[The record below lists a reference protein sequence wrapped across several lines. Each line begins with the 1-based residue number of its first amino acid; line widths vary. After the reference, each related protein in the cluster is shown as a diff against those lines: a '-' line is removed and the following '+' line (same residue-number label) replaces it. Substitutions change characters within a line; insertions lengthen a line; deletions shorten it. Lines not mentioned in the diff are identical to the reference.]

1 MDYVS
6 SSASEQQQEQEQAS
20 IESKFRVLWEKQTY
34 LNLLYLLVSF
44 PLGIFYVVFLLL
56 GLTSILNTSVILG
69 VPVLLL
75 VIFVWWRLAR
85 FERDLAMRWLHVE
98 ISPMAPPRKEG
109 LNRWERFRAH
119 LTNAVTWKSLAY
131 LFVRFPLGIISFVV
145 ILNMFVLTL
154 GFTVF
159 SLIIGLLVMP
169 FLYLLLA
176 LPRRHGEGMEAGTSG
191 EGMAVDRRRLIL
203 LLSITGFGFALIAF
217 HVLNALADVSGQ
229 FARVML
235 GLSDTSIQ
243 LAQAKAVAEE
253 ERAKAERADQSR
265 RELIVNVSHELRT
278 PIASIRGHAESLLM
292 EMEEEVEEGG
302 NAPDPAELRDY
313 LNIVH
318 REAERLSALVEDL
331 LSLARMDSDELHL
344 DVVPIVAGEVVE
356 EVYVTMAPLA
366 SRERQVTLIRKVAPM
381 LPLILA
387 DRQRLVQVLLNL
399 VRNAITYTPQGGI
412 VSITMER
419 ADANYLALVV
429 ADTGIGIPNDDMERV
444 FERFYRSDISRARTS
459 GGFGLGLAIVRDLV
473 NAMGGSIT
481 VESKVG
487 EGSCF
492 RVLLRIAVPGYYASV
507 TTPHVSRDGGFWN
520 DPGMS
525 SHTIRQGSTT

>member
-1 MDYVS
+1 MDYAS
-6 SSASEQQQEQEQAS
+6 SSARGQQQEQERERERL
-20 IESKFRVLWEKQTY
+20 ESKFLVLWEKQTY
-34 LNLLYLLVSF
+34 VNVLYLLVSF
-44 PLGIFYVVFLLL
+44 PLGVFYVVFLLL
-56 GLTSILNTSVILG
+56 GLTSILSTTFLLG
-69 VPVLLL
+69 APILLL
-75 VIFVWWRLAR
+75 VIFIWWRLAR
-85 FERDLAMRWLHVE
+85 FERNLAVRWLHVE
-98 ISPMAPPRKEG
+98 IGPMAPPRKEG
-109 LNRWERFRAH
+109 LNRWERLRAP
-119 LTNAVTWKSLAY
+119 LTNVVTWKSLAY
-131 LFVRFPLGIISFVV
+131 LFVKFPLGIISFVV
-145 ILNMFVLTL
+145 LLNMFVLTL
-154 GFTVF
+154 GFTIF

-169 FLYLLLA
+169 FLYLFRV
-176 LPRRHGEGMEAGTSG
+176 LPRRRGEWREARTSD
-191 EGMAVDRRRLIL
+191 EGVAVDRRRLCL

-229 FARVML
+229 FAHAML

-243 LAQAKAVAEE
+243 LAQAKAIAEE

-292 EMEEEVEEGG
+292 EMEEEEGG

-356 EVYVTMAPLA
+356 EMYETMAPLA
-366 SRERQVTLIRKVAPM
+366 RRERQVTLIRKVAPM

-399 VRNAITYTPQGGI
+399 IRNAITYTPQGGI

-419 ADANYLALVV
+419 ADADYLALVV
-429 ADTGIGIPNDDMERV
+429 ADTGIGIPNDDLERV
-444 FERFYRSDISRARTS
+444 FERFYRSDTSRARTS

-492 RVLLRIAVPGYYASV
+492 RVLLRIAVPGYSASV
-507 TTPHVSRDGGFWN
+507 KDEPFV
-520 DPGMS
+520 
-525 SHTIRQGSTT
+525 

>member
-1 MDYVS
+1 M
-6 SSASEQQQEQEQAS
+6 
-20 IESKFRVLWEKQTY
+20 T
-34 LNLLYLLVSF
+34 
-44 PLGIFYVVFLLL
+44 
-56 GLTSILNTSVILG
+56 
-69 VPVLLL
+69 
-75 VIFVWWRLAR
+75 
-85 FERDLAMRWLHVE
+85 
-98 ISPMAPPRKEG
+98 
-109 LNRWERFRAH
+109 
-119 LTNAVTWKSLAY
+119 
-131 LFVRFPLGIISFVV
+131 
-145 ILNMFVLTL
+145 
-154 GFTVF
+154 
-159 SLIIGLLVMP
+159 
-169 FLYLLLA
+169 
-176 LPRRHGEGMEAGTSG
+176 
-191 EGMAVDRRRLIL
+191 VDRDRLFL

-235 GLSDTSIQ
+235 GLSDTSAR
-243 LAQAKAVAEE
+243 LAQAKAIAEE

-278 PIASIRGHAESLLM
+278 PIAGIRGHVESLLM
-292 EMEEEVEEGG
+292 EMEEEEGG

-318 REAERLSALVEDL
+318 REAERLGALVEDL

-356 EVYVTMAPLA
+356 EVYATMAPLA
-366 SRERQVTLIRKVAPM
+366 SRERQVTLIREIAPM
-381 LPLILA
+381 LPLIQA

-412 VSITMER
+412 VSITVER
-419 ADANYLALVV
+419 ADADYLALVV
-429 ADTGIGIPNDDMERV
+429 ADTGIGIPNDDLERV
-444 FERFYRSDISRARTS
+444 FERFYRTDTSRARTS

-492 RVLLRIAVPGYYASV
+492 RVLLRIAVPGYYATV
-507 TTPHVSRDGGFWN
+507 KDAPLV
-520 DPGMS
+520 
-525 SHTIRQGSTT
+525 

>member
-1 MDYVS
+1 MDYAS
-6 SSASEQQQEQEQAS
+6 SSASGQQQEQEQAR
-20 IESKFRVLWEKQTY
+20 IESTFRVLWEKQTY
-34 LNLLYLLVSF
+34 VNLLYLLVSF
-44 PLGIFYVVFLLL
+44 PLGIFYFAFLLL
-56 GLTSILNTSVILG
+56 GLSSILSATFILG
-69 VPVLLL
+69 APILLL
-75 VIFVWWRLAR
+75 MIFIWWRSAR
-85 FERDLAMRWLHVE
+85 FERNLAMGWLHVE
-98 ISPMAPPRKEG
+98 ISPMAPPCKEG

-131 LFVRFPLGIISFVV
+131 LFVKFPLGIISFVV
-145 ILNMFVLTL
+145 IINMFVLTL
-154 GFTVF
+154 GFTVL
-159 SLIIGLLVMP
+159 SLLIGLLVMP
-169 FLYLLLA
+169 FVYLFRA
-176 LPRRHGEGMEAGTSG
+176 LRRRGQSGEARANG
-191 EGMAVDRRRLIL
+191 EGMAVDRGRLFL

-217 HVLNALADVSGQ
+217 HVLNALAYVSGQ

-235 GLSDTSIQ
+235 GLSDTSIR
-243 LAQAKAVAEE
+243 LAQAKAIAEE

-278 PIASIRGHAESLLM
+278 PIASIRGHVESLLM
-292 EMEEEVEEGG
+292 EMEEEEGG

-313 LNIVH
+313 LSTVH

-356 EVYVTMAPLA
+356 EVYATMAPLA

-399 VRNAITYTPQGGI
+399 IRNAITYTPQGGI
-412 VSITMER
+412 VSIALER
-419 ADANYLALVV
+419 ADADYLALIV
-429 ADTGIGIPNDDMERV
+429 ADTGIGIPNDDLERV
-444 FERFYRSDISRARTS
+444 FERFYRTDTSRARTS

-492 RVLLRIAVPGYYASV
+492 RVLLRIAVPGYHASV
-507 TTPHVSRDGGFWN
+507 KDAPFV
-520 DPGMS
+520 
-525 SHTIRQGSTT
+525 

>member
-1 MDYVS
+1 MDYAS
-6 SSASEQQQEQEQAS
+6 SSASGQHQEQARL
-20 IESKFRVLWEKQTY
+20 ESKFRVLWEKQTY
-34 LNLLYLLVSF
+34 VNLLYLLVSF

-56 GLTSILNTSVILG
+56 GLTSILSTTFILG
-69 VPVLLL
+69 APILLL
-75 VIFVWWRLAR
+75 VIFIWWRLAG
-85 FERDLAMRWLHVE
+85 FERNLAMRWLHVE
-98 ISPMAPPRKEG
+98 IRPMAPPRKEG
-109 LNRWERFRAH
+109 LNRWERFRVP

-131 LFVRFPLGIISFVV
+131 LFVKFPLGIISCVV

-169 FLYLLLA
+169 FLYLFRALL
-176 LPRRHGEGMEAGTSG
+176 RGRGEWREARASG
-191 EGMAVDRRRLIL
+191 EGVATDRDRLFL

-217 HVLNALADVSGQ
+217 HVLNALAYVSGQ

-243 LAQAKAVAEE
+243 LAQAKALAEE

-278 PIASIRGHAESLLM
+278 PIASIRGHVESLLM
-292 EMEEEVEEGG
+292 EMEESE
-302 NAPDPAELRDY
+302 NAPEPTELRDY

-318 REAERLSALVEDL
+318 REAEQLSALVEDL
-331 LSLARMDSDELHL
+331 LSLARMDADELHL

-366 SRERQVTLIRKVAPM
+366 RRERQVTLIRKVAPM

-387 DRQRLVQVLLNL
+387 DRQRLVQVLLNII
-399 VRNAITYTPQGGI
+399 RNAITYTPQGGI
-412 VSITMER
+412 VSITVER
-419 ADANYLALVV
+419 ADADYLALVV
-429 ADTGIGIPNDDMERV
+429 ADTGIGIPNDDLERV
-444 FERFYRSDISRARTS
+444 FERFYRSDTSRARTS

-492 RVLLRIAVPGYYASV
+492 RMLLRNAVPGYDASV
-507 TTPHVSRDGGFWN
+507 KDEPFV
-520 DPGMS
+520 
-525 SHTIRQGSTT
+525 

>member
-1 MDYVS
+1 MDYAS
-6 SSASEQQQEQEQAS
+6 RSAGGQQQEQEQARV
-20 IESKFRVLWEKQTY
+20 ESKFRVLWEKQTY

-56 GLTSILNTSVILG
+56 GLISSLSTTTTAVLG
-69 VPVLLL
+69 IAILLL
-75 VIFVWWRLAR
+75 VVFVWWRLAR
-85 FERDLAMRWLHVE
+85 FERNLAMRWLHVE
-98 ISPMAPPRKEG
+98 ISSMAAPRKEG
-109 LNRWERFRAH
+109 LSRSERFRAH
-119 LTNAVTWKSLAY
+119 LTNAVTWKSLGY
-131 LFVRFPLGIISFVV
+131 LFVKFPLGIISFVV

-154 GFTVF
+154 VLTVF

-169 FLYLLLA
+169 FLYLFRA
-176 LPRRHGEGMEAGTSG
+176 LPRRRGEWREVRTSG
-191 EGMAVDRRRLIL
+191 EGVAVERGRLFL
-203 LLSITGFGFALIAF
+203 LLSITGFGFTLIAF
-217 HVLNALADVSGQ
+217 HVLNALAYVSGQ

-235 GLSDTSIQ
+235 GLSDTNIQ
-243 LAQAKAVAEE
+243 LAQAKALAEE

-292 EMEEEVEEGG
+292 EMEEEEGG
-302 NAPDPAELRDY
+302 DAPDPAELRDY

-356 EVYVTMAPLA
+356 EVYATMAPLA

-381 LPLILA
+381 LPLMLA

-399 VRNAITYTPQGGI
+399 IRNAISYTPQGGM
-412 VSITMER
+412 VSITVER
-419 ADANYLALVV
+419 ADAGYLALVV
-429 ADTGIGIPNDDMERV
+429 ADTGIGIPNDDLERV
-444 FERFYRSDISRARTS
+444 FERFYRTDTSRARTS

-492 RVLLRIAVPGYYASV
+492 RVLLRIAVPGYDASV
-507 TTPHVSRDGGFWN
+507 KDEPFV
-520 DPGMS
+520 
-525 SHTIRQGSTT
+525 

>member
-1 MDYVS
+1 MDYAS
-6 SSASEQQQEQEQAS
+6 SSASGQQQEQEQAR

-34 LNLLYLLVSF
+34 VNLLYLLVSF

-56 GLTSILNTSVILG
+56 GLTSILSTTFILG
-69 VPVLLL
+69 APILLL
-75 VIFVWWRLAR
+75 VIFIWWRLAG
-85 FERDLAMRWLHVE
+85 FERNLAIRWLHVE

-131 LFVRFPLGIISFVV
+131 LFVKFPLGIISFVV
-145 ILNMFVLTL
+145 IINMFVLTL

-159 SLIIGLLVMP
+159 SLLIGLLVMP
-169 FLYLLLA
+169 FLYLFRA
-176 LPRRHGEGMEAGTSG
+176 LRRRGEWGEARVSD
-191 EGMAVDRRRLIL
+191 EGMAVDRGRLFL
-203 LLSITGFGFALIAF
+203 LLSMTGFGFVLIAF
-217 HVLNALADVSGQ
+217 HVLNALAYVSGQ

-235 GLSDTSIQ
+235 GLSDTSTR
-243 LAQAKAVAEE
+243 LAQAKALAEE

-292 EMEEEVEEGG
+292 EMEEEEGG

-344 DVVPIVAGEVVE
+344 DVVPIAASEVVE

-399 VRNAITYTPQGGI
+399 IRNAITYTPQGGI
-412 VSITMER
+412 VSITVER
-419 ADANYLALVV
+419 ADADYLALVV
-429 ADTGIGIPNDDMERV
+429 ADTGIGIPNDDLERV
-444 FERFYRSDISRARTS
+444 FERFYRSDTSRARTS

-507 TTPHVSRDGGFWN
+507 KDEPLV
-520 DPGMS
+520 
-525 SHTIRQGSTT
+525 

>member
-1 MDYVS
+1 MDYAS
-6 SSASEQQQEQEQAS
+6 SRASGQQQEQEQAG

-34 LNLLYLLVSF
+34 VNLLYLLVSF
-44 PLGIFYVVFLLL
+44 PLGIFYVALLLL
-56 GLTSILNTSVILG
+56 GLTSILSTTSTVILG
-69 VPVLLL
+69 VPILLL

-85 FERDLAMRWLHVE
+85 FERNLAMRWLHVE

-109 LNRWERFRAH
+109 LNRWERFGAH

-131 LFVRFPLGIISFVV
+131 LFVKFPLGIISLVV
-145 ILNMFVLTL
+145 IINMFVVTL

-159 SLIIGLLVMP
+159 SLIIGLLIMP
-169 FLYLLLA
+169 FLYLFQA
-176 LPRRHGEGMEAGTSG
+176 LPRRRGEWREARTSG
-191 EGMAVDRRRLIL
+191 EGVAVDRGRLFL

-217 HVLNALADVSGQ
+217 NVLNALAYVSGQ

-235 GLSDTSIQ
+235 GLSDTSVR
-243 LAQAKAVAEE
+243 LAQAKAIAEE

-278 PIASIRGHAESLLM
+278 PIASIRGHVESLLM
-292 EMEEEVEEGG
+292 EREEEEGG
-302 NAPDPAELRDY
+302 NAPDPARDY

-331 LSLARMDSDELHL
+331 LSLARLDSDELHL

-366 SRERQVTLIRKVAPM
+366 SRERQVTLIRKVAPK

-399 VRNAITYTPQGGI
+399 IRNAITYTPQGGI
-412 VSITMER
+412 VSITVER
-419 ADANYLALVV
+419 ADADYLALVV
-429 ADTGIGIPNDDMERV
+429 ADTGIGIPNDDLERV
-444 FERFYRSDISRARTS
+444 FERFYRTDTSRARTS

-492 RVLLRIAVPGYYASV
+492 RVLLRIAVPGYYTSV
-507 TTPHVSRDGGFWN
+507 KDGPFV
-520 DPGMS
+520 
-525 SHTIRQGSTT
+525 

>member
-1 MDYVS
+1 MDYAS
-6 SSASEQQQEQEQAS
+6 RASEQQQEQERAH

-34 LNLLYLLVSF
+34 ANLLYLLMAL
-44 PLGIFYVVFLLL
+44 PLGTFYVAFLLL
-56 GLTSILNTSVILG
+56 ALVSILNTSVILG
-69 VPVLLL
+69 VPFLLL
-75 VIFVWWRLAR
+75 VIFIWWHLAR
-85 FERDLAMRWLHVE
+85 FERNLAMHWLHVE

-109 LNRWERFRAH
+109 LNRWERFRVH

-131 LFVRFPLGIISFVV
+131 LFVRFPLGIISCGV
-145 ILNMFVLTL
+145 IINMFVLTL
-154 GFTVF
+154 GFTAF

-169 FLYLLLA
+169 FLYLFRA
-176 LPRRHGEGMEAGTSG
+176 LRRRGQWRETRTSR
-191 EGMAVDRRRLIL
+191 EWAVVDRGRLFL

-217 HVLNALADVSGQ
+217 HVLNALAYVSGH

-243 LAQAKAVAEE
+243 LAQAKALAEAE
-253 ERAKAERADQSR
+253 HAKAERADQSR
-265 RELIVNVSHELRT
+265 RELIVNLSHELRT

-292 EMEEEVEEGG
+292 EMEEEESG
-302 NAPDPAELRDY
+302 NAPDPAELHDY
-313 LNIVH
+313 LNIVQ

-344 DVVPIVAGEVVE
+344 DVVPIAASEVVE

-399 VRNAITYTPQGGI
+399 IRNAITYTPQGGI
-412 VSITMER
+412 VSITVER
-419 ADANYLALVV
+419 ADADYLALVV
-429 ADTGIGIPNDDMERV
+429 ADTGIGIPNDDLERV
-444 FERFYRSDISRARTS
+444 FERFYRTDTSRARTS

-492 RVLLRIAVPGYYASV
+492 RVLLRIAMPGYDASV
-507 TTPHVSRDGGFWN
+507 KDEPFV
-520 DPGMS
+520 
-525 SHTIRQGSTT
+525 

>member
-1 MDYVS
+1 MDYAS
-6 SSASEQQQEQEQAS
+6 SSASGQQQEQEQAH

-44 PLGIFYVVFLLL
+44 PLGIFYCVFLLL
-56 GLTSILNTSVILG
+56 GLISSLSTTTTAVLG
-69 VPVLLL
+69 VFVLLL

-85 FERDLAMRWLHVE
+85 FERNLAMRWLHVE
-98 ISPMAPPRKEG
+98 IRPMAPSHKEG
-109 LNRWERFRAH
+109 LSRSERFRAH

-131 LFVRFPLGIISFVV
+131 LFLKFPLGTISFVV
-145 ILNMFVLTL
+145 IINMFVLTL
-154 GFTVF
+154 VFTVF
-159 SLIIGLLVMP
+159 SLLIGLLVMP
-169 FLYLLLA
+169 FLYLFRA
-176 LPRRHGEGMEAGTSG
+176 ISRRRGELREARTSG
-191 EGMAVDRRRLIL
+191 EGMVVDRVCLFL
-203 LLSITGFGFALIAF
+203 LLSITGFGFVLIAF
-217 HVLNALADVSGQ
+217 HVLNALAYVSGQ

-235 GLSDTSIQ
+235 GLSDTSTR
-243 LAQAKAVAEE
+243 LAQANALAEQ

-265 RELIVNVSHELRT
+265 RELIVNVSHELQT
-278 PIASIRGHAESLLM
+278 PIASIRGHVESLLM
-292 EMEEEVEEGG
+292 EMEEEEGG

-318 REAERLSALVEDL
+318 REAEQLSTLVEDL

-356 EVYVTMAPLA
+356 EVYGTMAPLA
-366 SRERQVTLIRKVAPM
+366 RRERQVTLIRKVAPM

-399 VRNAITYTPQGGI
+399 IRNAITYTPQGGI
-412 VSITMER
+412 VSITVER
-419 ADANYLALVV
+419 ADTNYLALVV
-429 ADTGIGIPNDDMERV
+429 ADTGIGIPNDDLERV
-444 FERFYRSDISRARTS
+444 FERFYRTDTSRARTS

-473 NAMGGSIT
+473 NAMGGSMT

-492 RVLLRIAVPGYYASV
+492 RVLLRIAVLGYDASV
-507 TTPHVSRDGGFWN
+507 KDAPIV
-520 DPGMS
+520 
-525 SHTIRQGSTT
+525 

>member
-1 MDYVS
+1 MDYAS
-6 SSASEQQQEQEQAS
+6 SSASGQQQEQEQAR
-20 IESKFRVLWEKQTY
+20 IESKFRLLWEKQTY
-34 LNLLYLLVSF
+34 VNLLYLLVSF
-44 PLGIFYVVFLLL
+44 PLGIFYIAFLLL
-56 GLTSILNTSVILG
+56 ALTSILNTSVILG

-75 VIFVWWRLAR
+75 VIFIWWRLAR
-85 FERDLAMRWLHVE
+85 FERNLAMRWLRVE
-98 ISPMAPPRKEG
+98 ISPMAPPRNEG

-131 LFVRFPLGIISFVV
+131 LFVKFPLGIISFVV
-145 ILNMFVLTL
+145 IINMFVLTL
-154 GFTVF
+154 GFTAF

-169 FLYLLLA
+169 FLYLFRA
-176 LPRRHGEGMEAGTSG
+176 LPRGHGEWREARTSE
-191 EGMAVDRRRLIL
+191 EGVAVDRGRLFL
-203 LLSITGFGFALIAF
+203 LLSITGFGFVLIAF
-217 HVLNALADVSGQ
+217 HVLNALAYVSGQ

-235 GLSDTSIQ
+235 GLSDTSTR
-243 LAQAKAVAEE
+243 LAQAKAIAEE

-278 PIASIRGHAESLLM
+278 PIASIRGHVESLLM
-292 EMEEEVEEGG
+292 EMEEQEGG

-318 REAERLSALVEDL
+318 QEAERLSALVEDL
-331 LSLARMDSDELHL
+331 LSLARMESDELHL
-344 DVVPIVAGEVVE
+344 NVVPIVAGEVVE

-399 VRNAITYTPQGGI
+399 IRNAITYTPQGGI
-412 VSITMER
+412 VSITVEQ
-419 ADANYLALVV
+419 ADADYLALVV
-429 ADTGIGIPNDDMERV
+429 ADTGIGIPNDDLERV
-444 FERFYRSDISRARTS
+444 FERFYRTDTSRARTS

-507 TTPHVSRDGGFWN
+507 KDAPFV
-520 DPGMS
+520 
-525 SHTIRQGSTT
+525 

>member
-1 MDYVS
+1 MDYAS
-6 SSASEQQQEQEQAS
+6 SSASGQQQEQERAP

-34 LNLLYLLVSF
+34 VNLLYLLVSF
-44 PLGIFYVVFLLL
+44 PLGIFYFVFLLL
-56 GLTSILNTSVILG
+56 GLASFLNTNVILG
-69 VPVLLL
+69 ALILLL
-75 VIFVWWRLAR
+75 AIFVWWRLAG
-85 FERDLAMRWLHVE
+85 FERHLAMRWLH
-98 ISPMAPPRKEG
+98 IDIPPMAPPRKEG

-131 LFVRFPLGIISFVV
+131 LFVKCPLGIISCVV
-145 ILNMFVLTL
+145 ILNMLVLTL
-154 GFTVF
+154 GLTLF
-159 SLIIGLLVMP
+159 SLIIGLLVLP
-169 FLYLLLA
+169 VLYLFRA
-176 LPRRHGEGMEAGTSG
+176 LPRRRGQWREARASG
-191 EGMAVDRRRLIL
+191 EGKAVDRDRLFL

-235 GLSDTSIQ
+235 GLSDTSIR
-243 LAQAKAVAEE
+243 LAQAKALAEE

-278 PIASIRGHAESLLM
+278 PIASIRGHVESLLM
-292 EMEEEVEEGG
+292 EMEEEEGG
-302 NAPDPAELRDY
+302 NAPEPAELRDY

-318 REAERLSALVEDL
+318 QEAERLSALVEDL
-331 LSLARMDSDELHL
+331 LSLARMDADELHL

-366 SRERQVTLIRKVAPM
+366 SRERQVTLIRKVVPM

-399 VRNAITYTPQGGI
+399 IRNAITYTPQGGI
-412 VSITMER
+412 VSITVER
-419 ADANYLALVV
+419 ADADYLALVV
-429 ADTGIGIPNDDMERV
+429 ADTGIGIPNDDLERV
-444 FERFYRSDISRARTS
+444 FERFYRTDTSRARTS

-473 NAMGGSIT
+473 NAMGGAIT

-487 EGSCF
+487 EGSPHL
-492 RVLLRIAVPGYYASV
+492 RGILLSEHPIGCM
-507 TTPHVSRDGGFWN
+507 FWK
-520 DPGMS
+520 
-525 SHTIRQGSTT
+525 